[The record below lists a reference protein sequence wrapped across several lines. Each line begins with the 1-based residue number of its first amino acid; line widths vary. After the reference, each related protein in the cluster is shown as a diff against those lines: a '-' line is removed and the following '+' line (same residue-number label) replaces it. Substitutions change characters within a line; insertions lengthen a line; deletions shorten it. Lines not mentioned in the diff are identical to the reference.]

1 MVKQFPL
8 EFHLNGTSI
17 LWIYPS
23 IIWTLVLSCTLCM
36 GSEFD
41 VPTFWTWILAGVH
54 RDYPLVT
61 LESSHCPICA
71 PLCSFH
77 CSWPYSRHCK
87 IFVRRT
93 SHNVGILMLLLVV
106 TICPC
111 LEDISFKVFLRI
123 FGDIELSPLILHISS
138 LLQFEFLLELH
149 LFSLPFSLLDNT
161 LRKLIHTRARFI
173 LKESKIKVINIFH
186 SS

>member
-1 MVKQFPL
+1 MHKGNSVLKTLTLSIREGHIRLHISLWWSWERWYMSNIPMGSFVPCSVLGVQSIVHCSVPLGLEDAIRLLGKRCKWYIGHIDSLYTWSLWKHSHWMVKQFPL
-8 EFHLNGTSI
+8 EFHLSCFAI
-17 LWIYPS
+17 LWMYPS

-77 CSWPYSRHCK
+77 CSWPYSRH
-87 IFVRRT
+87 
-93 SHNVGILMLLLVV
+93 
-106 TICPC
+106 
-111 LEDISFKVFLRI
+111 
-123 FGDIELSPLILHISS
+123 
-138 LLQFEFLLELH
+138 
-149 LFSLPFSLLDNT
+149 
-161 LRKLIHTRARFI
+161 
-173 LKESKIKVINIFH
+173 
-186 SS
+186 

>member
-8 EFHLNGTSI
+8 EFHLNGASI
-17 LWIYPS
+17 LWIYLC

-87 IFVRRT
+87 IFVRRS

-106 TICPC
+106 TVILNHPISTVIPACP
-111 LEDISFKVFLRI
+111 SALRLRA
-123 FGDIELSPLILHISS
+123 GLSVEALVERS
-138 LLQFEFLLELH
+138 
-149 LFSLPFSLLDNT
+149 
-161 LRKLIHTRARFI
+161 
-173 LKESKIKVINIFH
+173 
-186 SS
+186 